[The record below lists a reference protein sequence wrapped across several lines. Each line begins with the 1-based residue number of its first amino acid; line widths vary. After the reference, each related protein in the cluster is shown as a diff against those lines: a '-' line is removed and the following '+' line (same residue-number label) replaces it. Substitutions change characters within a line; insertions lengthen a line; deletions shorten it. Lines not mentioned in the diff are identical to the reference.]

1 MIPAGVDHGTGD
13 SAAARR
19 EHEPLVADKG
29 HPLAAA
35 ARGPGDPMA
44 SIRPAL
50 PARSPLLAATVELS
64 GDGDRSSPNREPN
77 SEPDSEPS
85 FELQRVYQTQ
95 SEGPLPI
102 HVLEPQSP
110 MPDGDAPYEL
120 IERIGEGGMGEV
132 WQARQRALGRTVA
145 LKRVRDGKRNAQ
157 AIVRQ
162 FESEARLTGV
172 LDHPNIVTVHELG
185 RDQSGRVFYTMKLI
199 QGTAWSELI
208 GSNRRKTADG
218 ELRELELRDHLEILL
233 EVSHAIAFA
242 HSRGVIHRD
251 IKPGNVMIGDYG
263 EVLVVDWGLAV
274 ALRPLPTLAGAET
287 WTLAD
292 LPRAA
297 LVCGTPAYMS
307 PETATAERERIGPAT
322 DVYLLGAVLF
332 HVLYG
337 RPPHKGKSVQ
347 EVLSKAKVNGW
358 SFPTQALPRKHE
370 PWDVLLRPVITRALA
385 SDPQQRYADAGAFA
399 EALREALRNYD
410 SAKLATRAQ
419 QKLAA
424 MDLHELDAET
434 GYKQISAIIAQLESA
449 LESWPRNL
457 AARRA
462 LAQAHL
468 ELAALALANDDLAL
482 AKLSIHAY
490 EKLPPLPQPTVKRR
504 VRRVTLHPV
513 DGTLVNAPRP
523 SDSLIAAGTS
533 NEWLSSISEDP
544 LPSASGDPLART
556 IGAAELLARRRSVA
570 RPTGTAVKLDS
581 PHQDGLSGASAS
593 VDIQQEASSTLLD
606 DEARLSV
613 RAQRL
618 RTGVSR
624 HEHEAQHRRRV
635 VRAALA
641 LAGVFALACLVLLIL
656 GTLAIKHA
664 RDQARDERDQLSRVL
679 LDEAANTTA
688 AELEILFKPVHS
700 ALLTA
705 VAWAQLGELDVDD
718 PRLLNARLI
727 PLLGSLDAATSML
740 RADTLGYEYML
751 LRRPDGWR
759 TRTTVPGL
767 AQQIDLWEDD
777 GEHRER
783 FVDERDYD
791 PHTRPWYTGGD
802 LLREQARN
810 ARRANNPHP
819 VHWTA
824 PYKFFTTGELGI
836 SISAP
841 ASSFSGRELVIAFD
855 LKLNDIST
863 FTRELPHGIEQGQVF
878 VLDDQHQLL
887 GLPRETS
894 GLSRSQ
900 QEQLMLTPI
909 ADLRDA
915 PISRQAY
922 FGWRTR
928 GYTTEPFRLQL
939 GPNQAYWV
947 GFRRVDAADRPKL
960 WIGVV
965 VPESHFLAE

>member
-1 MIPAGVDHGTGD
+1 MDHGTSN
-13 SAAARR
+13 SA
-19 EHEPLVADKG
+19 VSADVHG
-29 HPLAAA
+29 S
-35 ARGPGDPMA
+35 GDPMA
-44 SIRPAL
+44 SIRPEL
-50 PARSPLLAATVELS
+50 PASPPLVAATVELS
-64 GDGDRSSPNREPN
+64 DYGERGEPTI
-77 SEPDSEPS
+77 EPS
-85 FELQRVYQTQ
+85 RAHETQ
-95 SEGPLPI
+95 SAAPFTI
-102 HVLEPQSP
+102 SVLEPQAARR
-110 MPDGDAPYEL
+110 DDAPYEL
-120 IERIGEGGMGEV
+120 LEQIGEGGMGEV

-145 LKRVRDGKRNAQ
+145 LKRLRDGKRNAQ

-162 FESEARLTGV
+162 FESEARLTGA

-208 GSNRRKTADG
+208 SSNRRKTGDG
-218 ELRELELRDHLEILL
+218 GVVELELRDHLEILL
-233 EVSHAIAFA
+233 EVSQAIAFA

-274 ALRPLPTLAGAET
+274 ALRPLATLGGAET

-297 LVCGTPAYMS
+297 LICGTPAYMS
-307 PETATAERERIGPAT
+307 PETATAERERIGPPT

-337 RPPHKGKSVQ
+337 RPPHKGKTVQ
-347 EVLSKAKVNGW
+347 DVISKAKVNGW
-358 SFPTQALPRKHE
+358 SFPTTAIPRKHE
-370 PWDVLLRPVITRALA
+370 PWDALLRPVITRALA
-385 SDPQQRYADAGAFA
+385 SEPQQRYGDAAAFA

-424 MDLHELDAET
+424 MDLHTVTAEG
-434 GYKQISAIIAQLESA
+434 GYKTIAAIIAQLEGA

-490 EKLPPLPQPTVKRR
+490 EKLPPLPQPTPARR
-504 VRRVTLHPV
+504 ARRVTLHPV
-513 DGTLVNAPRP
+513 DATLVGAPRP

-533 NEWLSSISEDP
+533 NEWINSVSDAP
-544 LPSASGDPLART
+544 LPILSGDELART
-556 IGAAELLARRRSVA
+556 IGAAELLARRSLA
-570 RPTGTAVKLDS
+570 RPSGTATKVEPPRTGS
-581 PHQDGLSGASAS
+581 FPGASAS
-593 VDIQQEASSTLLD
+593 VDIQQEASETLLD
-606 DEARLSV
+606 DELRLAE

-618 RTGVSR
+618 RDGVKQ
-624 HEHEAQHRRRV
+624 HEHEARGRRRM
-635 VRAALA
+635 VRLALGLAGALA
-641 LAGVFALACLVLLIL
+641 LVCIVLLAI
-656 GTLAIKHA
+656 GAFAIKHA

-679 LDEAANTTA
+679 LDEAANTTE
-688 AELEILFKPVHS
+688 AELEILFKPVHG
-700 ALLTA
+700 ALLTS
-705 VAWAQLGELDVDD
+705 VALAQSGQLDVDD
-718 PRLLNARLI
+718 PRLLNLHFM

-740 RADTLGYEYML
+740 RADTLGNEYML
-751 LRRPDGWR
+751 LREQDGWR
-759 TRTTVPGL
+759 TRTTVPGI
-767 AQQIDLWEDD
+767 AQQIDLWSEE
-777 GEHRER
+777 GEHRESGA
-783 FVDERDYD
+783 DERDYN
-791 PHTRPWYTGGD
+791 PHTRPWYTGGN

-819 VHWTA
+819 VHWTP
-824 PYKFFTTGELGI
+824 PYKFFTTGETGI

-841 ASSFSGRELVIAFD
+841 ASSVSGREFVIAFD

-863 FTRELPHGIEQGQVF
+863 FTRELPVGIEQGQVF
-878 VLDDQHQLL
+878 VLDEQHQVV
-887 GLPRETS
+887 GFPRETD
-894 GLSRSQ
+894 GLAREQ
-900 QEQLMLTPI
+900 QERLMLTPI
-909 ADLRDA
+909 ANLGEA
-915 PISRQAY
+915 PVSRAAY
-922 FGWRTR
+922 FGWRAR
-928 GYTTEPFRLQL
+928 GYTTEPFRLEL

-947 GFRRVDAADRPKL
+947 GFRRVDAVDRPKM